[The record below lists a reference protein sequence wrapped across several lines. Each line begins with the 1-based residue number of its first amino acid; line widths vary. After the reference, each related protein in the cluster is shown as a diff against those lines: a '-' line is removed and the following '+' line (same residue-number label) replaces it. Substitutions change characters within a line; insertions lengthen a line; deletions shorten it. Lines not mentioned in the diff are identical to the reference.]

1 MHSSAVLE
9 LVANYYYYY
18 YLFFVSQR
26 ERWKNNFKEERERAL
41 QRVSTDFIETAQDK
55 EIFSTFSSCS
65 ITNAVEQKSSS
76 SSNSSAGYYYNPL

>member
-9 LVANYYYYY
+9 LANYYYYY

-55 EIFSTFSSCS
+55 EVFSTLSSCS
-65 ITNAVEQKSSS
+65 ISLMQQNKK
-76 SSNSSAGYYYNPL
+76 